1 MDQDSKDEDKKGK
14 TIIEEIEVAGSQLVD
29 KVKDLVRQGNVR
41 QLKLWVEGGDFT
53 LELPMTVGVIA
64 GGALVL
70 TAPWLAVLG
79 VIAALV
85 TKVKIEVERDE
96 DAPATPPAT
105 EDDDVTLT
113 PPPAP

>member
-1 MDQDSKDEDKKGK
+1 MADETEEKKGK
-14 TIIEEIEVAGSQLVD
+14 TIIEEMEVAGSQLVD

-85 TKVKIEVERDE
+85 TKVKIEVERE
-96 DAPATPPAT
+96 ERATPAD
-105 EDDDVTLT
+105 EAKQEGDVTLP
-113 PPPAP
+113 PPPAV

>member
-1 MDQDSKDEDKKGK
+1 MADETEEKKGK
-14 TIIEEIEVAGSQLVD
+14 TIIEEMEVAGSQLVD

-70 TAPWLAVLG
+70 TAPWLAILG

-85 TKVKIEVERDE
+85 TKVKIEVERE
-96 DAPATPPAT
+96 EPATPAD
-105 EDDDVTLT
+105 EAKQEGDVTLP
-113 PPPAP
+113 PPPAV